1 MMTMTSITGSGRVLA
16 RRARNTLVRSGW
28 IAAQPTTLN
37 VFTTDRCNFS
47 CFYCSRNLDDD
58 ASGVENRYHDKSE
71 FHLADLELL
80 LERYPT
86 INHVSFVGIGEP
98 FLIKDLI
105 PMARLAKSQQKYVS
119 VISNGSLLHRHW
131 GDVAPLF
138 DSLSISLHGLTADE
152 LKQIAKVKQPV
163 FNQLIEN
170 VRYLM
175 EHERQL
181 NPSMEVRASVVYL
194 KQNVQRVA
202 EAASFCQRH
211 LIPQLDV
218 QNYLPYGLD
227 DSANCLFD
235 DEAANLEELSR
246 IAEQFQGKV
255 KINLPILVKRRDEDL
270 EWGCM
275 SFFNTLRVDGL
286 GHVSGCSRVMLPL
299 EENGDF
305 RLDRDVWQNDYFADF
320 RERFHTGK
328 NLPECCRYC
337 PEAQ

>member
-1 MMTMTSITGSGRVLA
+1 MNNIAVTGRVFA
-16 RRARNTLVRSGW
+16 RKTRNTLVRSGW
-28 IAAQPTTLN
+28 IAPQPTCLN

-58 ASGVENRYHDKSE
+58 ATGAENRYHDKSE
-71 FHLADLELL
+71 FHIVDLELL
-80 LERYPT
+80 LKKYPT
-86 INHVSFVGIGEP
+86 ISHVSFVGIGEP

-105 PMARLAKSQQKYVS
+105 PMARLAKSQNKYVS

-138 DSLSISLHGLTADE
+138 DSLSISLHGLTAEE

-175 EHERQL
+175 EHERKL
-181 NPSMEVRASVVYL
+181 KPSMEVRASVVFL
-194 KQNVQRVA
+194 KQNVQRIE
-202 EAASFCQRH
+202 EAATFCHRN
-211 LIPQLDV
+211 LIPELDV

-227 DSANCLFD
+227 DSMNCVFD
-235 DEAANLEELSR
+235 DDTEYIDALNR
-246 IAEQFQGKV
+246 IAEEFQEKV
-255 KINLPILVKRRDEDL
+255 KINAPVLIKRRDADL

-305 RLDRDVWQNDYFADF
+305 RLESNVWQNHYFADF
-320 RERFHTGK
+320 RNRFHTRK